1 MALPITFPNV
11 EGPGRLTEVVS
22 FRKEN
27 ISDEE
32 VRRISDSDQES
43 LLTHISS
50 TECLMISPKS
60 HPNSRLLDR
69 ICMGTR
75 PKTGKSQL

>member
-22 FRKEN
+22 FRKAN

-32 VRRISDSDQES
+32 VRRIPDSDQDL
-43 LLTHISS
+43 LLTH
-50 TECLMISPKS
+50 T
-60 HPNSRLLDR
+60 
-69 ICMGTR
+69 
-75 PKTGKSQL
+75 